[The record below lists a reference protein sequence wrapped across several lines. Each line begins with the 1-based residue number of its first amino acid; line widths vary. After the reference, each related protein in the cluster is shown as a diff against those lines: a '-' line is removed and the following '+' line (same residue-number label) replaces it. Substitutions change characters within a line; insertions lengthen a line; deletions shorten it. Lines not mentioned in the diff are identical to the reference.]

1 MSTILFAWVSGL
13 LTTNVR
19 VAPPFIGDSIGDALI
34 ISNLKTEMV
43 TLLDS
48 IIESELDCSRSQY
61 LVSCSSKPSK
71 SIEHDTKFPSK
82 VALLI
87 CIKAPTLESNAQF
100 KLNDGEET

>member
-13 LTTNVR
+13 LTSNVS

-34 ISNLKTEMV
+34 NSNLKTEMV
-43 TLLDS
+43 ALLDT

-61 LVSCSSKPSK
+61 LISCWSKPSK
-71 SIEHDTKFPSK
+71 SIEHNTKFPSK

-87 CIKAPTLESNAQF
+87 CIKTPALESNAQF
-100 KLNDGEET
+100 KLNNGEET